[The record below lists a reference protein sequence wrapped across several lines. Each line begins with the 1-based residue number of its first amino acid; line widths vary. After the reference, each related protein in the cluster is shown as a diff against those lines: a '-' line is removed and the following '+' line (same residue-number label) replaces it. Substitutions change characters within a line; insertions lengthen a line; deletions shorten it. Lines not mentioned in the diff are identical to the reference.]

1 MVVRGYGDIISDLGD
16 QYHTCCKYTWAPWCH
31 KVSPPLGKWLCLILY
46 SAGRMNTF
54 PSNQMQHLQ
63 PSYFLLE
70 GVMPGVGGVLFFLV
84 GLTLLG
90 RRGVR
95 VRWEECEEEEDEQK
109 EEKRGCE
116 LNSWERGTR
125 REERGQKNRHL
136 GSPQYKEA
144 LFVAPPQNRPSGKAL
159 YSPIKRK
166 AQRSCKNS
174 RANWLENK
182 CCLIHSKYFIQDLEA
197 PVRVSADICLSRT
210 QF

>member
-1 MVVRGYGDIISDLGD
+1 
-16 QYHTCCKYTWAPWCH
+16 
-31 KVSPPLGKWLCLILY
+31 
-46 SAGRMNTF
+46 
-54 PSNQMQHLQ
+54 
-63 PSYFLLE
+63 
-70 GVMPGVGGVLFFLV
+70 MPGVGGVLFFLV

-95 VRWEECEEEEDEQK
+95 VRGEECEEEEDQQE

-125 REERGQKNRHL
+125 REERGQKNIHL

-166 AQRSCKNS
+166 AQCACENS
-174 RANWLENK
+174 RAN
-182 CCLIHSKYFIQDLEA
+182 
-197 PVRVSADICLSRT
+197 
-210 QF
+210 